1 MDNHFDLVVIGSGPA
16 GEKAAALA
24 AYHGKR
30 VAVVERAPHPG
41 GTMVNGVAG
50 SKTMREAAL
59 YLTGFRQ
66 RQVYGVG
73 LELEPQLAIDGVR
86 GRTERVEWLLGH
98 AVQDNLDRHGIALVH
113 GTARLAGPGRVE
125 VLSSVG
131 DQSLLDAEVILIATG
146 ARPLHP
152 PGMPFDHRDVL
163 DSDTAQRLERRMR
176 SVVVVGGGAVA
187 CEYASIFAAL
197 GSEVTLVESGPRLL
211 PFADAE
217 ISGLLAQAFEDMG
230 ITLHLGAGHAA
241 VSADPDGVVVT
252 LADGSAIYPAKVV
265 VAAGRVGN
273 TEELG
278 LAEAGVATDARGH
291 VLVDGRYATTA
302 PGIFAAGDV
311 IGPPGLAS
319 VSSEQGRAA
328 VCHAFGIT
336 LPNAVDAATVLGVYA
351 MPEVAMVGMTEDMAH
366 DKGEDIVVG
375 RARLSRNARTAISG
389 GSPGMAKLVFRR
401 VDRRLLGAHVIGD
414 HATELVHLPQ
424 AVLHFGGTVD
434 YFIATTFNTPTA
446 SEVFKFAA
454 YDALSRIEER
464 ATLTAN
470 V

>member
-1 MDNHFDLVVIGSGPA
+1 MDSYFDLIVIGSGPA

-30 VAVVERAPHPG
+30 VAVVERAPRPG

-59 YLTGFRQ
+59 YLTGFQQ
-66 RQVYGVG
+66 RKVYGVG
-73 LELEPQLAIDGVR
+73 IELEPQIAIDGVR
-86 GRTERVEWLLGH
+86 GRTERVEWLLAH

-125 VLSSVG
+125 VLSPQG
-131 DQSLLDAEVILIATG
+131 EASLLDTEVILIATG

-152 PGMPFDHRDVL
+152 AGMPFDHRDVL
-163 DSDTAQRLERRMR
+163 DSDSAQRIERRMR

-187 CEYASIFAAL
+187 CEYASIVAAL
-197 GSEVTLVESGPRLL
+197 GSEVTLVESGGRLL

-217 ISGLLAQAFEDMG
+217 ISELLAQAFTDMG
-230 ITLHLGAGHAA
+230 ITLRLGAGHAG

-252 LADGSAIYPAKVV
+252 LADGSAIYPAKVI

-273 TEELG
+273 TEGLG
-278 LAEAGVATDARGH
+278 LAEAGIAIDARGH
-291 VLVDGRYATTA
+291 VVVDAHYATTA
-302 PGIFAAGDV
+302 PGVFAAGDV

-336 LPNAVDAATVLGVYA
+336 LPNSAAAAPVLGVYSI
-351 MPEVAMVGMTEDMAH
+351 PEVAMVGMTENTATAA
-366 DKGEDIVVG
+366 GEDFVVG

-389 GSPGMAKLVFRR
+389 SSPGVVKLLFCRA
-401 VDRRLLGAHVIGD
+401 DRRLIGAHVIGD

-424 AVLHFGGTVD
+424 AVLRLGGTID

-446 SEVFKFAA
+446 SEAFKFAA

>member
-1 MDNHFDLVVIGSGPA
+1 VDSHYDLVVIGSGPA

-30 VAVVERAPHPG
+30 VAVVERAAQPG

-66 RQVYGVG
+66 RKVYGVG
-73 LELEPQLAIDGVR
+73 LELEPQLAVDGMR
-86 GRTERVEWLLGH
+86 GRTERVEWLLSR
-98 AVQDNLDRHGIALVH
+98 AVGDNLDRHGITLVH

-125 VLSSVG
+125 VLPPQGPAFVLG
-131 DQSLLDAEVILIATG
+131 AEVVLIATG

-152 PGMPFDHRDVL
+152 AGMPFDHRDVL
-163 DSDTAQRLERRMR
+163 DSDTAQRVDRRAR

-187 CEYASIFAAL
+187 CEYASIFATL
-197 GSEVTLVESGPRLL
+197 GSEVTLVESGARLL

-217 ISGLLAQAFEDMG
+217 ISRMLAQAFEDMG
-230 ITLHLGAGHAA
+230 ISLRLGVGHAG

-273 TEELG
+273 TDGLG
-278 LAEAGVATDARGH
+278 LAAAGVATDARGH
-291 VLVDGRYATTA
+291 VLVDNHYATTA
-302 PGIFAAGDV
+302 PGIVAAGDV

-319 VSSEQGRAA
+319 VSSEHGRVA
-328 VCHAFGIT
+328 VCHAFGIA
-336 LPNAVDAATVLGVYA
+336 LHDSVDASTVLGVYSI
-351 MPEVAMVGMTEDMAH
+351 PEVAMVGMTEDAAETA
-366 DKGEDIVVG
+366 GEDVVVG
-375 RARLSRNARTAISG
+375 RARFSRNARTAISG
-389 GSPGMAKLVFRR
+389 GSAGQVKLVFRR
-401 VDRRLLGAHVIGD
+401 GDRRLLGAHIIGD
-414 HATELVHLPQ
+414 HATELIHQPQ
-424 AVLHFGGTVD
+424 AVLHFGGTAD
-434 YFIATTFNTPTA
+434 YFVATTFNTPTA
-446 SEVFKFAA
+446 SEAFKFAA
-454 YDALSRIEER
+454 YDALSRTENR
-464 ATLTAN
+464 PTLTAN

>member
-1 MDNHFDLVVIGSGPA
+1 VDSHFDLVVIGSGPA

-30 VAVVERAPHPG
+30 VAVVEKAPEPG

-66 RQVYGVG
+66 RKVYGVG

-86 GRTERVEWLLGH
+86 GRTKRVQWLLAH

-125 VLSSVG
+125 VLSPH
-131 DQSLLDAEVILIATG
+131 DEQSILAAEVILIATG

-152 PGMPFDHRDVL
+152 AGMPFDHRDVL

-187 CEYASIFAAL
+187 CEYASIFATL
-197 GSEVTLVESGPRLL
+197 GSETTLVESGPRLL

-230 ITLHLGAGHAA
+230 ITLRLGAGHAR

-278 LAEAGVATDARGH
+278 LAEAGVATDSRGH

-328 VCHAFGIT
+328 ICHAFGIT
-336 LPNAVDAATVLGVYA
+336 LPNSADAAMVLGVYSL
-351 MPEVAMVGMTEDMAH
+351 PEVAMVGMTEDMARAA
-366 DKGEDIVVG
+366 GEDIVVG

-389 GSPGMAKLVFRR
+389 GSPGMVKLLFRR
-401 VDRRLLGAHVIGD
+401 VDRRLLGAHVVGD

-446 SEVFKFAA
+446 SEAFKFAA